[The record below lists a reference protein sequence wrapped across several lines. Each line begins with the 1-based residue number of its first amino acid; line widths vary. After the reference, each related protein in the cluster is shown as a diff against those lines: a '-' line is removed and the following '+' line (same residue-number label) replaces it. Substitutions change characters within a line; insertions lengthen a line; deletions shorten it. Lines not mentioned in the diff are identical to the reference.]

1 MRMRRGTASSSLAAA
16 AILLLGLFLVL
27 TSPNGEIPLGAGGK
41 LLAVEV
47 PEGQSAP
54 EQFNQTCG
62 ACHPG
67 GGNVFKPYMS
77 LKKAPQLED
86 FDTFLT
92 YLRNP
97 KPRDGSDCIMP
108 AYPVEN
114 FSDRQAREIYQE
126 IIRLQE
132 KD

>member
-1 MRMRRGTASSSLAAA
+1 MKKANSSVPLTAA

-27 TSPNGEIPLGAGGK
+27 TSPNGEIPLGARGK
-41 LLAVEV
+41 LLAAEV
-47 PEGQSAP
+47 PEGQAAP
-54 EQFNQTCG
+54 EQFSQTCG

-67 GGNVFKPYMS
+67 GGNVFKPYMP
-77 LKKAPQLED
+77 LKEAPQLED
-86 FDTFLT
+86 FNAFVA

-108 AYPVEN
+108 AYPLEN

-126 IIRLQE
+126 IIRLRE
-132 KD
+132 ND